1 LPMKTTDFLLELLKY
16 VLPAGM
22 VLGAVALVLRESR
35 QKAEQKQRYS
45 VFQGALNQIVPLR
58 LQAHERLLIF
68 LERIKFENLL
78 MRVDGRGK
86 NAKTYQVELIAEI
99 RAEFEHN
106 IAQQLYIDRETWE
119 GIVRAK
125 EHTIG
130 FIHQTAQALPAEA
143 GGSDLGK
150 LLLREMVRTEVVPT
164 MDAIGQLRRD
174 VQKMFRFGA
183 ND

>member
-1 LPMKTTDFLLELLKY
+1 MKTTDILLELLKY
-16 VLPAGM
+16 IVPAGM
-22 VLGAVALVLRESR
+22 VLGTVALLLRENR
-35 QKAEQKQRYS
+35 QKAELKQRYA
-45 VFQGALNQIVPLR
+45 VFQGALSQIVPLR

-68 LERIKFENLL
+68 LERIKFESLV

-86 NAKTYQVELIAEI
+86 SAKIYQMELTAEI
-99 RAEFEHN
+99 RTEFEHN

-119 GIVRAK
+119 AVIKAK

-130 FIHQTAQALPAEA
+130 FIHQTAQGLPPEA
-143 GGSDLGK
+143 MGPDLGK
-150 LLLREMVRTEVVPT
+150 QLLREMVRTEVVPT
-164 MDAIGQLRRD
+164 LDAIGQLRRD